1 MGKTGKIV
9 LPIVIVA
16 GAVVGLAVMSGMRA
30 PAEKKAPEETAL
42 TVEVVP
48 VEVRSLNFTVSSQG
62 TVQPRTRT
70 VLVAEVA
77 GKIEWVAPELIA
89 GGFVT
94 RGEPLLRIDPS
105 DYEVAVK
112 RAEAELAARRAQL
125 AQERARAEQAVK
137 DWEKLEGRRGDVAPD
152 LVLRKPQ
159 LAEAEAGVKA
169 AEADLDKARRDLER
183 TVIGV
188 PYDALVKSKM
198 ADLGQYVAPGTQL
211 GETYAVDVAEVRLPL
226 ASADLRF
233 LSLPGF
239 PVASGAAER
248 PAVTLSGEVGGRVH
262 AWSAEIVRTEGVVDE
277 KTRVVHA
284 VAQIRDPYGVYAPS
298 ETPPLPLGTFV
309 KAEITGHWQDDL
321 VVLPRYAL
329 KAENRVLV
337 AGTDDRLQIRRVE
350 ALRADHEFV
359 YIGAGLEPGERVI
372 TTAIDIAIPGARL
385 RIGAEVGATAGTPE
399 GPATE
404 DGEPIARAGDA
415 ER

>member
-1 MGKTGKIV
+1 MGKTAKIV

-16 GAVVGLAVMSGMRA
+16 GAVVGLAVMSGMRP

-48 VEVRSLNFTVSSQG
+48 VEVRSLHFTVTSQG
-62 TVQPRTRT
+62 MVQPRTRT
-70 VLVAEVA
+70 VVVAEVA
-77 GKIEWVAPELIA
+77 GKIEWVAPDFVA

-94 RGEPLLRIDPS
+94 RGKPLLRIDPS

-112 RAEAELAARRAQL
+112 RAEAGLATRRAQL

-137 DWEKLEGRRGDVAPD
+137 DWEKLDSRRGTVAPD

-198 ADLGQYVAPGTQL
+198 ADLGQYAAPGTQL

-226 ASADLRF
+226 ASADLEF

-239 PVASGAAER
+239 PAATDAGAR
-248 PAVTLSGEVGGRVH
+248 PAVVLSGEVGGRVLT
-262 AWSAEIVRTEGVVDE
+262 WNAEIVRTEGVVDE

-284 VAQIRDPYGVYAPS
+284 VAQIRDPYRIYAES
-298 ETPPLPLGTFV
+298 ESPPLPLGTFV

-321 VVLPRYAL
+321 IVLPRHAL

-337 AGTDDRLQIRRVE
+337 ADADDRLQIRRVE
-350 ALRADHEFV
+350 ALRADHEFA
-359 YIGAGLEPGERVI
+359 YIGSGLEPGERVV
-372 TTAIDIAIPGARL
+372 TTSIDIPIPGARL
-385 RIGAEVGATAGTPE
+385 RIGDEDTVAGPPE
-399 GPATE
+399 GAGE
-404 DGEPIARAGDA
+404 GDGEPIARAGDA